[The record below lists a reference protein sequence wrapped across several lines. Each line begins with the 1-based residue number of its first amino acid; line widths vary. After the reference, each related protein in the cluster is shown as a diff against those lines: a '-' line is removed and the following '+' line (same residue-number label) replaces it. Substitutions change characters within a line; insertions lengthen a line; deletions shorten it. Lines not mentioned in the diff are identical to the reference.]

1 MAQLS
6 YRDPGTQAFVPF
18 GGGDVPIGSI
28 MGYGG
33 SVAPAGWHICDGS
46 AHGSAALLALFGS
59 ANTPDLRDKFIVGSS
74 GSKPRGTVGGAAS
87 VALTAAQSASPSHT
101 HPTVLTGTVSAWHQH
116 ITYFPSAGNH
126 NHNTA
131 VSTTGYATNA
141 MRNTAITE
149 DHVDYPLT
157 SAADASGAFGGN
169 LVDAVTGNH
178 GHSGYTGGI
187 NQAHSHAATVS
198 AAPAANASA
207 AHENR
212 PPYYAMIF
220 IVKKA

>member
-1 MAQLS
+1 MVQLS
-6 YRDPGTQAFVPF
+6 YRDPNTQAFVPF
-18 GGGDVPIGSI
+18 GGGDIPIGSI

-46 AHGSAALLALFGS
+46 AHGSSALQAIFGS
-59 ANTPDLRDKFIVGSS
+59 ANTPDLRDKFIVCSS
-74 GSKPRGTVGGAAS
+74 ASKPRGTVGGAAS
-87 VALTAAQSASPSHT
+87 VVLTAAQSASPSHT

-116 ITYFPSAGNH
+116 ITYFPAAGNH
-126 NHNTA
+126 NHNTHPT
-131 VSTTGYATNA
+131 TTGYLTNA
-141 MRNTAITE
+141 MRNTSITE

-157 SAADASGAFGGN
+157 SGGAGGAWQGDLGDAAAGH
-169 LVDAVTGNH
+169 H

-187 NQAHSHAATVS
+187 NQAHVHYPTVTAA
-198 AAPAANASA
+198 AAANASA

-212 PPYYAMIF
+212 PPYYSMIY